1 MVSQSEETPVNEL
14 DDFEAFLEPDFKA
27 EQFANELLVA
37 TNGQDNPELDLTTPI
52 KKLTFDIDECDKRIA
67 KISSSNYE
75 SLIANFQQIAE
86 CKQILTTRLN
96 PSLDRVNAPF
106 QRIKKEVI
114 EPYDEAVKLNNA
126 LKRIHLTLELLR
138 NTSFFIFIIQQ
149 VEELTSSLNDKDLVR
164 LAKLHIQIKQLY
176 ENASQEKGNEVNV
189 LSIKILR
196 DYQSNAV
203 TRRTSLIKQCSSV
216 ISGDFNHLST
226 LGYKNQKLRA
236 NLSALYILD
245 RAEFFDVFDRSTI
258 ARQVLSGTAQL
269 TRALQS
275 PRNFTAI
282 MSEVKEASSEYFGKL
297 TDVLGNWSTGTDD
310 ENTTLLSVVLDK
322 YGVESLLLLFWVQLN
337 QKFKKNIV
345 ASMAR
350 GGPIAKNLRV
360 YSKGISASVLEMFK
374 SEKERELLLD
384 SLAMI
389 DYK

>member
-189 LSIKILR
+189 LSIKIVR

-216 ISGDFNHLST
+216 VSGDFNHLST
-226 LGYKNQKLRA
+226 LEYKNQKLRA
-236 NLSALYILD
+236 HLSALYILD
-245 RAEFFDVFDRSTI
+245 KTEFFDVFDRSTI
-258 ARQVLSGTAQL
+258 ARQVQSGTAQL